1 MLKLARVVRGCS
13 PLRTLESLES
23 DHQRFLEAGGDIK
36 KAKEFN
42 NPYTPPSIKWRSDT
56 PALLTDLT
64 DLNTSSKNIIF

>member
-42 NPYTPPSIKWRSDT
+42 NVIGRAFFPISLDRVRYIQIGSAASY
-56 PALLTDLT
+56 LQM
-64 DLNTSSKNIIF
+64 SY